1 MANRFSRRQIL
12 GLGASSLAGGLVWP
26 REGHSTSPSGD
37 TRYRSAG
44 APPRS
49 QGGRAYWQKTY
60 SGGPI
65 DVAPLPPGLPGEHY
79 RPVVVPNGAALPFK
93 VVDGVKVFHV
103 IAEEVDHAFDSGLR
117 ANCWGYNG
125 RVNSTVIEAVEGER
139 IRVYLTNRLPVP
151 TSTHWHGIYLPNGM
165 DGVGGLTQP
174 YTKPG
179 ETTKYEWTLRQYGTF
194 MFHSH
199 HDEMTQMGM
208 GLIGMFIVH
217 PRNPSPEYRVDRDFS
232 LMISEWSVKAG
243 TARPNTVEMSDF
255 NVLTIN
261 GKVFPST
268 APLVCRTGDRVRLRL
283 GNLGATDHHPMHIHG
298 HHFRITATD
307 GEDIPLSAQW
317 PETTALV
324 AVGQTRNV
332 ELITDAP
339 GDWAF
344 HCHMTHHVMNQMG
357 HEFPNMV
364 GMKPG
369 DLNEKIRPLLP
380 AYMTH
385 GQTGMDMGK
394 MAEVMPY
401 PRNTISMKGATGP
414 FGDYISM
421 GGLFTI
427 VKVRN
432 RLTSYDEDPGWYQ
445 HPPGTVALKASDADL
460 ARDGINVNEPSL
472 GGGQSGPR
480 STTKV
485 PGSTGSPRGPQKRH

>member
-1 MANRFSRRQIL
+1 MANRLSRRQVL
-12 GLGASSLAGGLVWP
+12 GIGAASLANGVWP
-26 REGHSTSPSGD
+26 RQGYGKDPGRLAQYQPAAASPKSGGD
-37 TRYRSAG
+37 RSH
-44 APPRS
+44 
-49 QGGRAYWQKTY
+49 WQRTY
-60 SGGPI
+60 SGGPL

-79 RPVVVPNGAALPFK
+79 KPVVVPNGAVLPFK
-93 VVDGVKVFHV
+93 VVDGVKVFHL
-103 IAEEVDHAFDSGLR
+103 IAGEVDHAFDSGLR
-117 ANCWGYNG
+117 AHCWGYNG
-125 RVNSTVIEAVEGER
+125 RVNATVIEAVEGER
-139 IRVYLTNRLPVP
+139 VRVYVTNRLPVA
-151 TSTHWHGIYLPNGM
+151 TSVHWHGIYLPNGM

-174 YTKPG
+174 YIKAG
-179 ETTKYEWTLRQYGTF
+179 ETTKYEWTLRQHGTF

-199 HDEMTQMGM
+199 LDEMTQMGM
-208 GLIGMFIVH
+208 GLIGMFIIH
-217 PRNPSPEYRVDRDFS
+217 PRHPSPDYRVDRDFA

-243 TARPNTVEMSDF
+243 TARPNTVEMNDF

-268 APLVCRTGDRVRLRL
+268 APLVCKTGDRVRLRL

-332 ELITDAP
+332 ELVTDAP

-364 GMKPG
+364 GMNPA

-380 AYMTH
+380 TYMTH
-385 GQTGMDMGK
+385 GHTGMDMGK

-427 VKVRN
+427 VKVRD
-432 RLTSYDEDPGWYQ
+432 RLKNYDEDPGWYQ
-445 HPPGTVALKASDADL
+445 HPPGTVALKANEEDL
-460 ARDGINVNEPSL
+460 MRDGINVNEVVAGS
-472 GGGQSGPR
+472 GQSPTGP
-480 STTKV
+480 V
-485 PGSTGSPRGPQKRH
+485 LPSPPSSARPER